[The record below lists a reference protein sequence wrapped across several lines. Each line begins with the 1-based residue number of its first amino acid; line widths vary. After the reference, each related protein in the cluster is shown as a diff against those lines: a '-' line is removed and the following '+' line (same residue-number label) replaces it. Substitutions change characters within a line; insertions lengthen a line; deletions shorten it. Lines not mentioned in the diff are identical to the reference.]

1 MYIKIQKDRQ
11 GSISTYS
18 INNFGLSILKRIT
31 VNMQDICHHKLSV
44 FAAYTQKSINSVV
57 NDALKAHIQNH
68 PSYQIIANDLLQG
81 GSDPSDCS

>member
-1 MYIKIQKDRQ
+1 M
-11 GSISTYS
+11 
-18 INNFGLSILKRIT
+18 KRIT

-68 PSYQIIANDLLQG
+68 PSYQIIANNLLQ
-81 GSDPSDCS
+81 SAENDC